1 MAGIDSEPSPQLRPV
16 TPVTIIADRLVT
28 LRGHLAA
35 GKADGPEFAAL
46 LAEAH
51 GLAAGLE
58 DYLVASTSQQSQAL
72 ANLAAA
78 TRGEDWQR
86 RHDGGATSLPLE
98 GEMLSGHVEGQFLKM
113 LVAATD
119 ARSVLEIGLFTG
131 YSALAMAEALPDD
144 GRLVACE
151 IDRYAADFART
162 CFDASQHGCKIEVRV
177 GPAADTLGTLADEK
191 QTFDFV
197 FIDADKGG
205 YWNYLNTLVER
216 SLLADNALICVDN
229 TLMQGAPYANDEPGE
244 NGAAIARFNAEVA
257 ADKRF
262 EQVLIPLRDG
272 VTLIRLV

>member
-1 MAGIDSEPSPQLRPV
+1 MAVINSKSSPQLRPV
-16 TPVTIIADRLVT
+16 TPVTIMADRLAT
-28 LRGHLAA
+28 LREHLAA
-35 GKADGPEFAAL
+35 GKADGPEFADL

-51 GLAAGLE
+51 RLAAGLE
-58 DYLVASTSQQSQAL
+58 DYLAANTTRQSQAL
-72 ANLAAA
+72 ADLAAA

-86 RHDGGATSLPLE
+86 RHGDGATSLPLE

-113 LVAATD
+113 LVGATG
-119 ARSVLEIGLFTG
+119 ARNVLEIGLFTG

-151 IDRYAADFART
+151 IDRYAADFARA
-162 CFDASQHGCKIEVRV
+162 CFDASQDGGKIEVRV
-177 GPAADTLGTLADEK
+177 GPAADTLGKLADER

-205 YWNYLNTLVER
+205 YSNYLNTLVER
-216 SLLADNALICVDN
+216 DLLTDNALICVDN
-229 TLMQGAPYANDEPGE
+229 TLMQGEPYASDEPGE

-257 ADKRF
+257 ADERF

-272 VTLIRLV
+272 VTLIRRV